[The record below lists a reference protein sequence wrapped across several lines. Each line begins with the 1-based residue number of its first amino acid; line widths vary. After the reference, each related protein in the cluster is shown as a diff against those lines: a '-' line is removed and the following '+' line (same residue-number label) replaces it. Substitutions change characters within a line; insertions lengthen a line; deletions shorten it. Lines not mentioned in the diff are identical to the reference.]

1 MNSVDLKKPLTLDSS
16 PMRKILAFLLLLPF
30 YGYAQFEV
38 VPTVV
43 VPAKF
48 SDGSSIKN
56 PWTGGLNA
64 AQISMFDADMDG
76 NEDDIFVFDKAGN
89 RVLVYIGTTS
99 GGQRTYKYHPKLS
112 KQFPPITDWALL
124 RDFDCDGKR
133 DIFTYSP
140 AGGAFAVYRN
150 TTTSPDQLSFE
161 LDTEVIE
168 SFYEFSSTQFTTNI
182 YVSSQDVPGIF
193 DFDGDGDLDILTFA
207 VGGSVVE
214 LHLNYSVENDGE
226 CGLDFVLK
234 NKCYGLFAEGS
245 ENNGI
250 IQDPET
256 VGSIC
261 SFNVVDPKRNGG
273 GGARHVGSTILA
285 FDANQDDLAEIIL
298 GDVTYFNMTYLENND
313 RGDQVDSVGYVS
325 TTFPSDF
332 GAMQVDIDNFPA
344 GFYEDID
351 GDGVNDLIV
360 GVNNHNVAENKNSIW
375 LYLNEGLNNL
385 PEFEFQRDNFLQD
398 ETLDAGSGSAPAI
411 FDYNQDGL
419 KDIVFGSRGEF
430 QGLGSYL
437 PTLTVLLNE
446 GTAEEPS
453 FRMIDDNWLDV
464 NNLGIGQY
472 VHPHFADL
480 DNDGDEDLILGEAS
494 GVIHYFRNDAE
505 SGEDANMT
513 YVGLLQADG
522 ADLDVGQNSA
532 PTLFDLNGDGLLDIT
547 IGERNGNLNYY
558 ENVGTA
564 EDYEFNF
571 VTDTLGGISGVAQ
584 NYFVGNTGPQFFEHQ
599 GETFLSLG
607 NENGRV
613 FTYTNISDDP
623 EAEFELFSNDAFNI
637 NGGRRVKAVI
647 TDIDGDELPDV
658 IVGHVGGGLELYV
671 GDLTSSTQN
680 RAPASMKLEI
690 FPNPGSDEVRIA
702 NAGQID
708 SNAPFRIF
716 NISGSLVQNGLT
728 TGGLMKVSNL
738 PSGIYIIEV
747 ISGQNVFRA
756 KWVKK

>member
-1 MNSVDLKKPLTLDSS
+1 
-16 PMRKILAFLLLLPF
+16 MRKILAFLLLFPI

-43 VPAKF
+43 IPAHYA
-48 SDGSSIKN
+48 DGSAIKN

-150 TTTSPDQLSFE
+150 TTSSPDQLSFE

-168 SFYEFSSTQFTTNI
+168 SFYEFNSTQFTTNI
-182 YVSSQDVPGIF
+182 YVSSQDVPAIF
-193 DFDGDGDLDILTFA
+193 DFDDDGDLDILTFA
-207 VGGSVVE
+207 VGGGFVE
-214 LHLNYSVENDGE
+214 LHLNYSIENEGV
-226 CGLDFVLK
+226 CGLDFALK
-234 NKCYGLFAEGS
+234 NKCYGRFMEGS

-250 IQDPET
+250 IQDPDIIAST
-256 VGSIC
+256 C
-261 SFNVVDPKRNGG
+261 NFNVVDPKRNGG

-332 GAMQVDIDNFPA
+332 GTIQVDIDNFPA
-344 GFYEDID
+344 GFYEDIN

-375 LYLNEGLNNL
+375 LYHNEGLNNL
-385 PEFEFQRDNFLQD
+385 PEFEFQKDNFLQD
-398 ETLDAGSGSAPAI
+398 ETIDAGSGSAPAL

-419 KDIVFGSRGEF
+419 IDIVFGSRGEF
-430 QGLGSYL
+430 LGQGSYL
-437 PTLTVLLNE
+437 PTLTVLMNE
-446 GTAEEPS
+446 GSAEEPS
-453 FRMIDDNWLDV
+453 FKLIDDNWLDIG
-464 NNLGIGQY
+464 NLGVEQY

-480 DNDGDEDLILGEAS
+480 DNDGDEDMILGDAS
-494 GVIHYFRNDAE
+494 GVVHYFRNDAAP
-505 SGEDANMT
+505 GENANMT
-513 YVGLLQADG
+513 LIGLLQTDG
-522 ADLDVGQNSA
+522 EGIDVGQNSA
-532 PTLFDLNGDGLLDIT
+532 PTLYDLNGDGLLDLT
-547 IGERNGNLNYY
+547 VGERNGNLNYF

-564 EDYEFNF
+564 EEYAFNL
-571 VTDTLGGISGVAQ
+571 VTDTLGGLSGVAQ
-584 NYFVGNTGPQFFEHQ
+584 NYFVGNSGPQFFEHE
-599 GETFLSLG
+599 GETFLATG
-607 NENGRV
+607 NENGKI
-613 FTYTNISDDP
+613 FTYTNISASPD
-623 EAEFELFSNDAFNI
+623 AEFELYSNYAFDI
-637 NGGRRVKAVI
+637 NGGKRVKAVI
-647 TDIDGDELPDV
+647 TDIDGDNLPDV
-658 IVGHVGGGLELYV
+658 IVGHVGGGLEMYV
-671 GDLTSSTQN
+671 GDLASSTLD
-680 RAPASMKLEI
+680 RVEKSKTLELY
-690 FPNPGSDEVRIA
+690 PNPGATEIRIA
-702 NAGQID
+702 NILQIE
-708 SNAPFRIF
+708 SNSPYRIF
-716 NISGSLVQNGLT
+716 SISGNVVQSGLT
-728 TGGLMKVSNL
+728 TSGVIDVTQLS
-738 PSGIYIIEV
+738 SGIYIVEV
-747 ISGQNVFRA
+747 VSGREVYRG